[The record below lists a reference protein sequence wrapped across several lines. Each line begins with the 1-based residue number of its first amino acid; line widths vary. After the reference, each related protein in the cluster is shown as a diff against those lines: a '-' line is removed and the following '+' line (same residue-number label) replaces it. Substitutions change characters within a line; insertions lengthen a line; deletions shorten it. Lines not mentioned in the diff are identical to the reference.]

1 MNELPHKNRR
11 RWLSFSLR
19 GMLVLI
25 SLACIL
31 LGWLGRDIYHYRQR
45 MALIGRIEQ
54 AGCHYSFA
62 QIDFDGYGGYD
73 LETEPRP
80 LRERILGWCY
90 GPEFHLRTI
99 ESVSLQDGNHDAL
112 LKEIA
117 QLHTVSSLSLT
128 NVEITAETART
139 IQEMKSLGEVRFHST
154 SITPDAL
161 ARLGSLDT
169 LQELQLYSQAANDE
183 NLALAKQFPGLIYL
197 KMGNGTVTDQG
208 LRALKDCPCLRTLH
222 LGGFANVTDEGLKE
236 LGGVVLLESL
246 TLVQLPLTDT
256 TWEGIGQLMALQK
269 LRFVGS
275 RDMIQNTSEGLEQL
289 RKLRQLRNL
298 HLPFVSLDDH
308 SCEILGGLTNL
319 QQITCDGTAI
329 TDVGIDQLNAL
340 SGLESLNI
348 PGATITMDGLNRL
361 SKMPSL
367 SHLQLG
373 GTLDMQFSKS
383 GRWRP
388 FGIDNFGTG
397 NAGYGDADS
406 LVAPQVD
413 FDSFVPEVRID

>member
-1 MNELPHKNRR
+1 MPENSQRQPRR

-19 GMLVLI
+19 AMLVLI
-25 SLACIL
+25 TLVCVL
-31 LGWLGRDIYHYRQR
+31 LGWLGRDVYQYRQR
-45 MALIGRIEQ
+45 KALIERIVS
-54 AGCHYSFA
+54 AGGHYSISGFE
-62 QIDFDGYGGYD
+62 YD
-73 LETEPRP
+73 VANTNADPRGFK
-80 LRERILGWCY
+80 ERLLAWWF
-90 GPEFHLRTI
+90 GPEFHLRDI
-99 ESVSLQDGNHDAL
+99 DAVSLQEGDHSVL
-112 LKEIA
+112 LEDLA
-117 QLHTVSSLSLT
+117 ELHTIQSLVLSGAEITKETAQTLLAMQSLSEVRIYSTNITPKELT
-128 NVEITAETART
+128 RI
-139 IQEMKSLGEVRFHST
+139 KSLS
-154 SITPDAL
+154 AL
-161 ARLGSLDT
+161 QG
-169 LQELQLYSQAANDE
+169 LQLYSEAANDK
-183 NLALAKQFPGLIYL
+183 NIALLKHFPGLTWL
-197 KMGNGTVTDQG
+197 KMGNGSLTDEG
-208 LRALKDCPCLRTLH
+208 LRSLKDCPRLRYLH

-256 TWEGIGQLMALQK
+256 TWEGIGQLTALQK

-319 QQITCDGTAI
+319 QQITCDGTEI
-329 TDVGIDQLNAL
+329 TDVGIDQLDAL